1 MAIQL
6 EDQIPLERKGPMWEQ
21 LACPRA
27 LLPLTRGS
35 FGKLLPYLPVGPPLG
50 LGTPEDQ
57 ILVGLE
63 EVGPAPPSSTVTSE
77 SASHPLL
84 QIP

>member
-6 EDQIPLERKGPMWEQ
+6 EDQIPFEGKGPMWEQ

-27 LLPLTRGS
+27 LLPLARGS
-35 FGKLLPYLPVGPPLG
+35 FENVLPYLAAGPALG
-50 LGTPEDQ
+50 LGAPEDQ
-57 ILVGLE
+57 VLVGLE
-63 EVGPAPPSSTVTSE
+63 EEGPAPPSSTATSE